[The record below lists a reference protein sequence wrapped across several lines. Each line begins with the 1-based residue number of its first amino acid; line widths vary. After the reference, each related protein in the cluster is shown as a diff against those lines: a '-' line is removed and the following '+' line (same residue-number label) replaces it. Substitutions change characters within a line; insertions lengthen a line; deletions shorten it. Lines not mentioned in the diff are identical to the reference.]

1 MFNFLPPQAAS
12 LSPETDFLFFG
23 LLIISALVLGLLF
36 TLLLLYCIKYRRGS
50 GASRA
55 GQEEKSWRIEIGW
68 TVTTLIAF
76 VALFFWGADLYARLY
91 EAPPDTL
98 DIFVVGKQWMWKVQ
112 HPDGQ
117 AEIDTLHV
125 PVDRD
130 IRVIMA
136 SQDVIHSFYIPAFRI
151 KRDVVPGRYESLWF
165 HPTEIGTY
173 ALECSEFCGTDHA
186 RMTGEIVVMSQADYA
201 NWLATQAHGDSL
213 AGAGEKLFHSLGC
226 GGCHGPA
233 STVHAPD
240 LADLYGKT
248 VTLADGGFARA
259 DDDFLRDAILLP
271 QKRAPAGYA
280 PVMPSFAGQLD
291 ESQILALIA
300 YIKSLDASRGKTP

>member
-1 MFNFLPPQAAS
+1 MFNLLPQAGS
-12 LSPETDFLFFG
+12 LAHEVDNLFIG
-23 LLIISALVLGLLF
+23 ELIIAGLMLGLVF
-36 TLLLLYCIKYRRGS
+36 ALLLVYCIKYRSGS

-55 GQEEKSWRIEIGW
+55 NQEEKSWVIEIGW
-68 TVTTLIAF
+68 TTATLVAF
-76 VALFFWGADLYARLY
+76 IALFFWGADLYARLY
-91 EAPPDTL
+91 EAPPNTL

-117 AEIDTLHV
+117 AEIDALHV

-173 ALECSEFCGTDHA
+173 ALECAEFCGTDHA
-186 RMTGEIVVMSQADYA
+186 RMTGDVVVMSQPDYEH
-201 NWLATQAHGDSL
+201 WLAAQGPGDSL
-213 AGAGEKLFHSLGC
+213 AASGEKLFRSLGC
-226 GGCHGPA
+226 GGCHGQG
-233 STVHAPD
+233 SNVHAPD
-240 LADLYGKT
+240 LAGLYGKN
-248 VTLADGGFARA
+248 VALADGGFARA
-259 DDDFLRDAILLP
+259 DNDFIRDAILLP
-271 QKRAPAGYA
+271 QKHVPAGYPPA
-280 PVMPSFAGQLD
+280 MPSFAGQVD

-300 YIKSLDASRGKTP
+300 YIKSLDAPRGKTP